1 MSRESAVKTGTTND
15 YRDNWT
21 VGYTP
26 QIVTGVW
33 VGNTDNSAMVDMPA
47 ITGAAPIWHA
57 IMEYANRDLHVQG
70 WERPADIV
78 QMTVCETSGLLP
90 TPYCPTRQEIFR
102 QGTEPVNFDTVY
114 QPFSINK
121 ESGLL
126 ATVYTPPD
134 LVEEQVFMV
143 LPPEA
148 ADWIREAGIPQP
160 PTEYDTVP
168 APEAY
173 GDVAITDPAPF
184 SLVRG
189 AITIHGN
196 ARDPNFQYYRLDYGE
211 GLNPDNW
218 TQIGQN
224 SYTSRYDDDL
234 GIWDTR
240 PLDGLYSLQLAI
252 VQGSNALNEF
262 TIQVTVDNI
271 PPSIELGYPQDGQQ
285 YTFAD
290 EFVTMQP
297 FVSDNI
303 SMDRVEFYVDEQLIA
318 TSTVAPFNERWIINE
333 AGTHTIQLRA
343 YDTAG
348 NTAASDRI
356 TIEVLR
362 E

>member
-1 MSRESAVKTGTTND
+1 
-15 YRDNWT
+15 
-21 VGYTP
+21 
-26 QIVTGVW
+26 
-33 VGNTDNSAMVDMPA
+33 
-47 ITGAAPIWHA
+47 
-57 IMEYANRDLHVQG
+57 
-70 WERPADIV
+70 
-78 QMTVCETSGLLP
+78 
-90 TPYCPTRQEIFR
+90 
-102 QGTEPVNFDTVY
+102 
-114 QPFSINK
+114 
-121 ESGLL
+121 
-126 ATVYTPPD
+126 
-134 LVEEQVFMV
+134 
-143 LPPEA
+143 
-148 ADWIREAGIPQP
+148 
-160 PTEYDTVP
+160 
-168 APEAY
+168 
-173 GDVAITDPAPF
+173 
-184 SLVRG
+184 
-189 AITIHGN
+189 
-196 ARDPNFQYYRLDYGE
+196 
-211 GLNPDNW
+211 
-218 TQIGQN
+218 
-224 SYTSRYDDDL
+224 
-234 GIWDTR
+234 
-240 PLDGLYSLQLAI
+240 LDGLYSLRLAI